1 MAMRNIVKLGDPT
14 LKKHSRTVEKFDDRL
29 AQLIDDMKET
39 MYANDGCGLAA
50 VQVGILKRVVVL
62 DVGEGP
68 IELVNPEIIFRD
80 GEQREAEGC
89 LVHPAAHQ
97 QAAIAALAGRFG
109 TARGQH
115 TITNGDERQHGG
127 QVNDHPATMPHPV
140 GLFGWLAS
148 TSVRVVSGSRCCRR
162 HRRRGPSRGTVRTRT
177 WSTGRV
183 PP

>member
-1 MAMRNIVKLGDPT
+1 MAMRNIVKFGDPM

-80 GEQREAEGC
+80 GEHFHLHGALAEGDLDHVADLHLIRSLGRLAVDRDARC
-89 LVHPAAHQ
+89 IACIIRHR
-97 QAAIAALAGRFG
+97 AALDQAGYL
-109 TARGQH
+109 Q
-115 TITNGDERQHGG
+115 IL
-127 QVNDHPATMPHPV
+127 V
-140 GLFGWLAS
+140 
-148 TSVRVVSGSRCCRR
+148 
-162 HRRRGPSRGTVRTRT
+162 
-177 WSTGRV
+177 
-183 PP
+183 

>member
-80 GEQREAEGC
+80 VKAQDRNGKWQVLKGEGLKARCFCHEIDHLDGILFTQR
-89 LVHPAAHQ
+89 
-97 QAAIAALAGRFG
+97 LADPMENKE
-109 TARGQH
+109 
-115 TITNGDERQHGG
+115 I
-127 QVNDHPATMPHPV
+127 
-140 GLFGWLAS
+140 L
-148 TSVRVVSGSRCCRR
+148 
-162 HRRRGPSRGTVRTRT
+162 
-177 WSTGRV
+177 
-183 PP
+183 